1 MRASTA
7 LVGENVTGCP
17 LHPPRSR
24 PRAHLAQRPRA
35 HPAQRPHA
43 LPTCAHTPSQVLQ
56 FGCYN
61 FAKEIWD
68 LLAQQYTTADLVHHY
83 QLHDL
88 LHRMKQELAQL
99 VLQKPGIQY
108 RFKPPSHSAAAA
120 DVLNDSLSFTISVND
135 VAELVKQ
142 IMSNSGTPSSSA
154 LSITSDSDLDGI
166 SILKQDLNHHFEMKD
181 LDTLSYFLG
190 LEVSTTSDGYYLS
203 EAKYAS
209 DLFSRVGLTDSKTAS
224 TPLEPIARFTLL
236 DGTPLCDHTLYRTLV
251 GSLVYLTVTHPDIA
265 YAVHL
270 ASQFLSARRTTHFVV
285 VLHILRYIKGTLFH
299 GLHFQLIPLLSYMHT
314 LMLIGLGILPID
326 ALLFVF
332 ASFLVPLLFLEEVR
346 NRPSMLVLVR
356 KLNTEH

>member
-1 MRASTA
+1 MD
-7 LVGENVTGCP
+7 
-17 LHPPRSR
+17 
-24 PRAHLAQRPRA
+24 LAQPISVIIDGSNYILW
-35 HPAQRPHA
+35 AQAMR
-43 LPTCAHTPSQVLQ
+43 S
-56 FGCYN
+56 FI
-61 FAKEIWD
+61 K
-68 LLAQQYTTADLVHHY
+68 
-83 QLHDL
+83 
-88 LHRMKQELAQL
+88 AQL

-120 DVLNDSLSFTISVND
+120 ADVLNDSLSFTLSVND
-135 VAELVKQ
+135 VTKLVKQ
-142 IMSNSGTPSSSA
+142 IMSNSGTLSSSA
-154 LSITSDSDLDGI
+154 LSITSDNDLDGI

-190 LEVSTTSDGYYLS
+190 LEASTTSDGYYLS

-209 DLFSRVGLTDSKTAS
+209 DLFSRAGLTDSKTAS

-251 GSLVYLTVTHPDIA
+251 GSLVYLTVTRPDIA

-270 ASQFLSARRTTHFVV
+270 VSQFLFAQRTTHFVV

-314 LMLIGLGILPID
+314 LMLIGLGVLPID

-356 KLNTEH
+356 KLNIEHWMIQPRSFYGCVGYLKTRELHILLLYLYIVIIEVPLR